1 VSGPIFATRSPEGGG
16 GGRSP
21 VDILRAAGPLLYGD
35 LWQSATARLLGV
47 TDRSVRHWLTGTR
60 TAPGRIVGE
69 LEAALRE
76 RLASIQEHLRAG
88 D

>member
-1 VSGPIFATRSPEGGG
+1 VSGPSFATRSPEAGIS
-16 GGRSP
+16 GRSP
-21 VDILRAAGPLLYGD
+21 ADVLRAAGPLLYGEF
-35 LWQSATARLLGV
+35 WQSAAARLLGV

-76 RLASIQEHLRAG
+76 RLALIQEHLRTG